1 MTDLEIRVK
10 ALSYKFIS
18 LGCDIYKND
27 KIDELLLIRH
37 SCSDCKT
44 SWYMNLTECFFCG
57 CINSYLYFCNKCKVY
72 SSTTG
77 GKKKCSRCGEDRK
90 KNCFNEKCITNNIKF
105 QEELNKPK
113 NGVLDRGS
121 PSSVSQTHCIKCG
134 SECNEYLTKLV
145 KIINVT
151 STSNIKFDKNF
162 NNYDSIIFIKNN
174 EKKYLILNNEKEF
187 KNLKNFENE
196 IKIDKIF

>member
-57 CINSYLYFCNKCKVY
+57 CIN
-72 SSTTG
+72 
-77 GKKKCSRCGEDRK
+77 
-90 KNCFNEKCITNNIKF
+90 
-105 QEELNKPK
+105 
-113 NGVLDRGS
+113 
-121 PSSVSQTHCIKCG
+121 
-134 SECNEYLTKLV
+134 
-145 KIINVT
+145 
-151 STSNIKFDKNF
+151 
-162 NNYDSIIFIKNN
+162 
-174 EKKYLILNNEKEF
+174 
-187 KNLKNFENE
+187 
-196 IKIDKIF
+196 